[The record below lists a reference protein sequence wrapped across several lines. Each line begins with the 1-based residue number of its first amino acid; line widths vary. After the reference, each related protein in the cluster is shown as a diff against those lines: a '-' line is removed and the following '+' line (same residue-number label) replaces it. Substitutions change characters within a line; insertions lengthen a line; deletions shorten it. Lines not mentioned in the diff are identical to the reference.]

1 MASSKPS
8 KKKLKEMEKV
18 MQNSADWLS
27 RALDQAKTGFEA
39 AADNILSEKISG
51 ILSGAIPVPISY
63 EDSDQ
68 SPLKYKKAQLLRNL
82 WAGGMDYL
90 PYSPRF
96 FYLSDWMKTIYSG
109 DYEGFLKMIE
119 GKSEDNLKKML
130 TKRESLYNV
139 SAIFHVVIGARNQHP
154 LIIEQS
160 KCTLNVKNEH
170 MKILV
175 KLLSIGIDVNVH
187 DFAGF
192 TPLHHCVSSVGND
205 VTFKMAER
213 LLRAGA
219 NVNSQNRF
227 GETPLMNACMSVGNT
242 VHYAAVEMLLK
253 YGADPTVKDN
263 EGNFPTYTFRI
274 NPKLQQMFGES
285 YKKNMKDKMKEPDY
299 ESRSKCNVCGA
310 KSDKTKKCSGCFKVW
325 YCGSKCQKEDW
336 SQHKGQCQETKS
348 QYIIGKHDGEY
359 MSSYMSAMSK
369 PSVSDPP
376 DINKNLTKKHFAVKV
391 QITLHNR
398 GKPDY
403 ESGLVIYNR
412 DKSFHVRLLKKGNEV
427 LHKKLR
433 HKITSDGYAGLKG
446 YFHAILEPGDKEANQ
461 FRINPENIFI
471 EPW

>member
-1 MASSKPS
+1 MASRKAE
-8 KKKLKEMEKV
+8 KKALKQREKF
-18 MQNSADWLS
+18 MQSSADWLS
-27 RALDQAKTGFEA
+27 RALDQAKTGFEGA
-39 AADNILSEKISG
+39 ANQILSNKISG
-51 ILSGAIPVPISY
+51 IMSGTVPVPISY

-68 SPLKYKKAQLLRNL
+68 SPLKGKAAQILRNL

-90 PYSPRF
+90 PYSPRY

-109 DYEGFLKMIE
+109 DYEGFIKMIE
-119 GKSEDNLKKML
+119 GKSEDDLQKML

-160 KCTLNVKNEH
+160 KYTLNIKNEH
-170 MKILV
+170 MKILL
-175 KLLSIGIDVNVH
+175 KMLSLGIDVNVH
-187 DFAGF
+187 DVAGF

-219 NVNSQNRF
+219 NINSKNRF

-263 EGNFPTYTFRI
+263 GGQFPSYTFSI
-274 NPKLQQMFGES
+274 NPKLQQMFRES
-285 YKKNMKDKMKEPDY
+285 YKKNMKDEMKEPDY
-299 ESRSKCNVCGA
+299 ESRSKCNVCEA
-310 KSDKTKKCSGCFKVW
+310 KSGTTKKCNGCFKVW
-325 YCGSKCQKEDW
+325 YCGAKCQREDW
-336 SQHKGQCQETKS
+336 PQHKDQCQKTKS
-348 QYIIGKHDGEY
+348 EYMTGIHDGEAV
-359 MSSYMSAMSK
+359 STSYTI
-369 PSVSDPP
+369 SDPP

-391 QITLHNR
+391 QISFAR
-398 GKPDY
+398 GKPEPDY
-403 ESGLVIYNR
+403 NEGLCIYNK
-412 DKSFHVRLLKKGNEV
+412 DKSFHIWLLKKGNEV
-427 LHKKLR
+427 LHKKLTQIISS
-433 HKITSDGYAGLKG
+433 KGYRGLKG